1 MSYQINNYPWQLQ
14 YVSKE
19 KINQNKG
26 ACHRKQVQFRWEVRH

>member
-26 ACHRKQVQFRWEVRH
+26 AYHHKQVQSHREVRY